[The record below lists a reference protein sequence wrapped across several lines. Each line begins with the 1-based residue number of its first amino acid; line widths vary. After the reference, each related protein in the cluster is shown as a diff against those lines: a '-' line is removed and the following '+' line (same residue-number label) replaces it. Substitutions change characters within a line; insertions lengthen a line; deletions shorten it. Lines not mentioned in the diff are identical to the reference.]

1 MESSRTVEAREDPLS
16 YFPRSKTP
24 FESDRCWHKTE
35 TRTAPRTLR
44 LSVADSV
51 DGYEQINSIS
61 FHDSNGH
68 EQSREST
75 EFTTSSSSPP
85 PPVEHGVAAAAAGLI
100 RSQRV
105 GAGSQ
110 QMPTT
115 AAALAAS
122 TKACAALPYLTGWR
136 TVVTVEYGGD
146 PY

>member
-1 MESSRTVEAREDPLS
+1 MKILSLTSPAVKPHSSRAGVGAARE
-16 YFPRSKTP
+16 PRITNV
-24 FESDRCWHKTE
+24 
-35 TRTAPRTLR
+35 TRTRRHSPKLK
-44 LSVADSV
+44 VAE
-51 DGYEQINSIS
+51 YQEINSSS

-75 EFTTSSSSPP
+75 EFTTSSSSPT
-85 PPVEHGVAAAAAGLI
+85 PPVENGVAAAAAGLI

-115 AAALAAS
+115 AAALAA
-122 TKACAALPYLTGWR
+122 TAKACAKLPYLTGWR
-136 TVVTVEYGGD
+136 TVGAVENGGD